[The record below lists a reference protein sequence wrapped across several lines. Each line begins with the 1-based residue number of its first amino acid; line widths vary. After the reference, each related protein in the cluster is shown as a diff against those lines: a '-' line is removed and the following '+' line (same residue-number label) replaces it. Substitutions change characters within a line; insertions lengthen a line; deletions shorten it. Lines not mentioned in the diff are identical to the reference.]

1 MADSKDPRKFL
12 TGNCPGNA
20 APQTRKASFFRTVG
34 QIGDLEILN
43 NVDNEIGQGLRALE
57 TISNQIRLGQGAPKD
72 FSDSETSD
80 EAGTDKVLEQ
90 VKIDPNQTRTEG
102 LRFNPAVANRALGQ
116 ANAIFERVRQ
126 GNYEVRDIPE
136 AIQDLGN
143 LKQLLGGI
151 FTEDRINANPFC
163 DPSPYA
169 MDLIAYA
176 PKHKF
181 MFVVEFQFN
190 DGFKEDYSHLN
201 FAFVV
206 KRTTRPNINFE
217 YEDVNY
223 YNFRSKVLK
232 KSEFQNMTMTFYDD
246 MKDQALKFYNEYLQ
260 SISPVARTGIDGHR
274 ALFEESGMTFTNKGD
289 NAVNSA
295 SIQAVGDTTKTII
308 DYCQLY
314 HIVQGGNN
322 VDIYRFDNPR
332 FQALQLDD
340 LDMTDGGTGT
350 EVTVEFNY
358 DGLEIQPAEP
368 MDSVMAKRITT
379 LTEGGKFPIVP
390 KLSGDEKTGTSNA
403 ERAATVR
410 ELSGG

>member
-1 MADSKDPRKFL
+1 MADPKDPRKFL
-12 TGNCPGNA
+12 QDCPGA
-20 APQTRKASFFRTVG
+20 ERQTNKASFFRTLG
-34 QIGDLEILN
+34 KIGDLEILN

-57 TISNQIRLGQGAPKD
+57 TISNQIRLGQGAPNG
-72 FSDSETSD
+72 FSEETSD
-80 EAGTDKVLEQ
+80 EAGIDKVLEQ

-116 ANAIFERVRQ
+116 ASAIFERVRQ

-136 AIQDLGN
+136 AIQDFGN
-143 LKQLLGGI
+143 LGQLLGGI
-151 FTEDRINANPFC
+151 FTEDRTRQNPFC

-190 DGFKEDYSHLN
+190 DGFKEDYSDLN

-246 MKDQALKFYNEYLQ
+246 MKDQALQFYNNYLQ
-260 SISPVARTGIDGHR
+260 EISPVARASIDGHR
-274 ALFEESGMTFTNKGD
+274 ALFEESGMTFTNKGEQPS
-289 NAVNSA
+289 ANSA
-295 SIQAVGDTTKTII
+295 SIQAVSDTAKTII

-332 FQALQLDD
+332 FQTLQLDD

-368 MDSVMAKRITT
+368 MDSVMAGRITK
-379 LTEGGKFPIVP
+379 LTEGGLFPIIP
-390 KLSGDEKTGTSNA
+390 RLAGDERDPQRKV
-403 ERAATVR
+403 E
-410 ELSGG
+410 